1 MKKIAFGGTFD
12 PITNGHLWVIEEGL
26 KLAEEIIIMVAQNSS
41 KNPFFSDKERKE
53 MIEQALEEK
62 NLSHRAK
69 VIVVKNEYT
78 AQTAFR
84 LGCEYQIRGLRSAN
98 DFDYEALI
106 QKTNTDVLHGVKT
119 IFVMPPRDLESVSS
133 SFVKMLVGP
142 PGWHWHVKKLVPS
155 SVYNLW
161 LEKFI
166 THFVRQNAGLPEDM
180 MQAMLKAVFLN
191 YRSPSRHYHSLD
203 HIAHC
208 IEELQWVM
216 ANYDLE
222 RSQIESLV
230 RSILVHDIIQNVKD
244 EHHSDEELSAIWY
257 GDFIHSYGLE
267 LSPLDK
273 AVMQMIEST
282 GYLSGGKMAET
293 FEEKL
298 LCSIDLAILAQPEE
312 IYDLYS
318 LAIREEYANIPDNM
332 YVHGRINALKK
343 LMERTI
349 YLNEYYETSEIW
361 AQRNMLR
368 EIEMLQKKA
377 MAI

>member
-26 KLAEEIIIMVAQNSS
+26 KLADEIIIMVAQNAS
-41 KNPFFSDKERKE
+41 KNPFFSDLERQK
-53 MIEQALEEK
+53 MIEQALSERK
-62 NLSHRAK
+62 LSHRAK

-133 SFVKMLVGP
+133 SFAKMLVGP
-142 PGWHWHVKKLVPS
+142 PGWHWHVKKLVPQ
-155 SVYNLW
+155 SVYDLW

-166 THFVRQNAGLPEDM
+166 THFVRQHAGLSDEM
-180 MQAMLKAVFLN
+180 MQVLLRGVFTH
-191 YRSPSRHYHSLD
+191 YRSSMRHYHSLD

-216 ANYDLE
+216 ANHELTE
-222 RSQIESLV
+222 QQVQSLI
-230 RSILVHDIIQNVKD
+230 RAILAHDIIQNVKD
-244 EHHSDEELSAIWY
+244 ANHSDEQLSAIWY
-257 GDFIHSYGLE
+257 RDLATNFHIE
-267 LSPLDK
+267 DE
-273 AVMQMIEST
+273 AVAQMIEST

-298 LCSIDLAILAQPEE
+298 LCSIDLAILSQPEE
-312 IYDLYS
+312 IYDIYS
-318 LAIREEYANIPDNM
+318 EAIRKEYADIPNNL
-332 YVHGRINALKK
+332 YYAGRIHALKK
-343 LMERTI
+343 LMGRTI
-349 YLNEYYETSEIW
+349 YLSEYYQNAEQW
-361 AQRNMLR
+361 AQKNMLR
-368 EIEMLQKKA
+368 EIRHLETLATKM
-377 MAI
+377 